1 LRRSFGHLDVN
12 DVHYANDEGDPH
24 ERAKYYKNDPL
35 GGFSIILLF
44 LLFILVRLDVTLLRR
59 RYRLTCLTGC
69 AFRTRWPSQRVE
81 TVDRPFI
88 FVFIVVFI
96 LPRVIVLI
104 IVFIIVFTLVFTI
117 VFVVLIMVFIVVF
130 IVVFILVFIVVFF
143 FFPLVTVVFLMVH
156 ITFTLLM
163 LLMMVFIVVS
173 FFFLVTVVFLMV
185 PATFALLMLHMMVFF
200 FLFCAYMMDHMMDL
214 LLIASNVSA
223 LFASVSMTEIL
234 LLLPMSVCPH
244 RTPPI
249 LHRDPRCFSMLPCK
263 LLGWWSMWGHAR
275 PAWWSFMR
283 PI

>member
-1 LRRSFGHLDVN
+1 MMYTMPTMKVIPMS
-12 DVHYANDEGDPH
+12 EPSTI
-24 ERAKYYKNDPL
+24 KM
-35 GGFSIILLF
+35 ILLEDLASF
-44 LLFILVRLDVTLLRR
+44 FCSCFSSLFVSTSPFFEDDTASLALLDALLGRGGPVRGLKLW
-59 RYRLTCLTGC
+59 TG
-69 AFRTRWPSQRVE
+69 PSSL
-81 TVDRPFI
+81 
-88 FVFIVVFI
+88 FIVVFI